1 MKKEQRKK
9 NVILLILLI
18 VLSVALV
25 ASGVTLAINLFSD
38 EYEQTVE
45 FGVISLD
52 TTVNTAF
59 NSGSLDNVING
70 QEIAKTISI
79 ENSGMSNINYFLRV
93 QFVYATENNDLL
105 PRNQL
110 QFISILNNAFSPAS
124 ENLDGYYW
132 SERQGDYFYL
142 MDVDKDGKP
151 INQVKTVMSNT
162 EGAIN
167 KFIFTEKLV
176 FDSKIETYP
185 SEYSKPNG
193 LKLFIN
199 IQAIQADYVLGTKEA
214 TIENLDSYFDE
225 LFPKKYSTDVTFDI
239 SFDGNGATGVTPYRD
254 PVPYGT
260 EITLP
265 PEVTSS
271 GLENITLSKANY
283 YIYKWSDGAQ
293 TYEKGG
299 KYTVTGN
306 VTFKAIWRIEET
318 DLRFFE
324 FVEDSTKG
332 GYYVKKNSQLG
343 INEQLPS
350 FVVLPTLYN
359 NKPVIGVDTN
369 GFAGCTEIVNLYI
382 PISIQAE
389 EAKTGTGAAE
399 DLKKQIYDIRSGAF
413 SGCSRISD
421 VTFESD
427 VETIGANAFEKCTNL
442 RTIKMPDSIETVGI
456 AAFKDC
462 SSMRTAEISPA
473 LKVISDSCFENC
485 TALKEIIFPR
495 VLTDIGAKAFYGCS
509 AITEITLP
517 LNLKKIGNDAFSS
530 DDVNPMKLVSIN
542 YEYGLDLDN
551 ELGFGERAFKNCQ
564 KLVSID
570 IPDDITH
577 LQESV
582 FENCISLKDVTV
594 GPDLISIGKSCFKNC
609 TSLTMFD
616 FPVMK
621 AGAPNFN
628 LGESAFESCTGLPS
642 ILLPENITI
651 LNKKVFYNCTNLKRI
666 TAEGVTE
673 IGEMALANCTSLA
686 GYNSQRW
693 IFFKKVHNVGVAA
706 FENCTSLKEVYIS
719 AGSEIK
725 TIGAYAFSNCTS
737 LVNLGQLDGDNRGP
751 NNYTIDLSPYNITK
765 IGSYAFQNCTSIESV
780 FLPSGLGAGD
790 TYAGSQSGNNSA
802 NGSNAYLFNDGY
814 INNYNSSTNI
824 SRRDNYA
831 LGDGLFYNCTSLR
844 FFNPTFVNSKVLES
858 FNWHAETNFV
868 REYMFYNTA
877 IDIITFPKRTSTTPI
892 TFTFGVSCFE
902 NCKSVSII
910 EFRDGDTY
918 KFDKGSLVNC
928 GTAATMHNKLHSFGD
943 KQIGLAFD
951 TSADNVTYNKD
962 YKLIFRTGKLVVNA
976 NREFEDNFVTA
987 LKVASGDYINVN
999 AHFTWKD
1006 AAAWDGS
1013 KSSAFSMGDGTEAN
1027 PYLIAT
1033 PAHLVYLRNQ
1043 VNGGTTYKGKYFVV
1057 TNNLNMNS
1065 TNSKNFG
1072 GIGGSTGKYFQSDTG
1087 SVFKGT
1093 FTLGT
1098 VPGYTIK
1105 YETTG
1110 KKTLSAIYITNLYV
1124 VNTTSSTS
1132 TSSFAGLFNK
1142 LGSEAVVR
1150 GVAVNGGTISSYA
1163 AMQSS
1168 YTKGGSYAGVIAGV
1182 NNGLIQD
1189 CYVGVAKV
1197 VQEPVYKE
1205 EYYTDVD
1212 RYSYVQYRECV
1223 VASYYKLNGAGVTIQ
1238 CGGTSTDSHNGGIV
1252 GQQWK
1257 PSARTEF
1264 CVVGKNVD
1272 VSGKARRWSSVGGI
1286 IGSNNSA
1293 LVKNCVSYAKVTADS
1308 SSGSADSSGQ
1318 GKFTFSFAG
1327 GIAGVSAGIL
1337 FNSFAGSSI
1346 TVLAK
1351 NQGYIGGV
1359 VGYMHTQYSTG
1370 SYTNCSDTAMYANGS
1385 DFMSVYNGGT
1395 KYRTATINCDSYGSS
1410 STSYRKGYIVG
1421 RVEKSLYH
1429 YKTDY
1434 IPVINEGYWPS
1445 LYPGEISGTSQS
1457 FPRTAV
1463 SHTGDPAGITSSAAS
1478 STSNPTVDANDQ
1490 SKFTVSF
1497 IPDEL
1502 RGVTNS
1508 AEVLIVV
1515 IASMIFACDVVLY
1528 AIAFGNRKKKV

>member
-142 MDVDKDGKP
+142 MDDSNDRVLTVTTSAANNKFTF
-151 INQVKTVMSNT
+151 VKT
-162 EGAIN
+162 
-167 KFIFTEKLV
+167 LV

-214 TIENLDSYFDE
+214 TIENLASYFDE

-271 GLENITLSKANY
+271 GPENITLSKANY

-306 VTFKAIWRIEET
+306 VTFKAIWRIQET
-318 DLRFFE
+318 DLSYFT
-324 FVEDSTKG
+324 FVEDTTKG
-332 GYYVKKNSQLG
+332 GYYIKKNSLAG
-343 INEQLPS
+343 ALPS
-350 FVVLPTLYN
+350 FVVLPTVYN

-382 PISIQAE
+382 PMSIMAE
-389 EAKTGTGAAE
+389 EAKNGTGAAE
-399 DLKKQIYDIRSGAF
+399 DINKQIYDIRSGAF

-427 VETIGANAFEKCTNL
+427 VKTIGANAFEKCTNL

-473 LKVISDSCFENC
+473 LKVISDSCFQNC

-530 DDVNPMKLVSIN
+530 DDTNPMKLVSIE
-542 YEYGLDLDN
+542 YEYGLDLDDV
-551 ELGFGERAFKNCQ
+551 LGFGARAFKNCQ
-564 KLVSID
+564 KLVSLD

-577 LQESV
+577 LQDSV
-582 FENCISLKDVTV
+582 FENCISLKNVTV
-594 GPDLISIGKSCFKNC
+594 GPNLISIGNSCFKNC
-609 TSLTMFD
+609 TSLNVFD

-642 ILLPENITI
+642 ILLPENIKI
-651 LNKKVFYNCTNLKRI
+651 LNKKVFYNCINLKRI

-693 IFFKKVHNVGVAA
+693 IFFKKVQKVGVAA
-706 FENCTSLKEVYIS
+706 FENCTSLKEIYIS
-719 AGSEIK
+719 TSSQIQ

-737 LVNLGQLDGDNRGP
+737 LVNLGQLDGNNRGP
-751 NNYTIDLSPYNITK
+751 NNYTIDLFPYNITK
-765 IGSYAFQNCTSIESV
+765 IGSYAFQNCTSIETV

-790 TYAGSQSGNNSA
+790 TYAGSQNGNNSA

-814 INNYNSSTNI
+814 INNYDSATNI

-844 FFNPTFVNSKVLES
+844 FFNPTFINSAVLES
-858 FNWHAETNFV
+858 FNWHAATNFV

-877 IDIITFPKRTSTTPI
+877 IDVIKLPDKDTV
-892 TFTFGVSCFE
+892 TFGVSCFE

-928 GTAATMHNKLHSFGD
+928 GTAATMYNKLQSFGD
-943 KQIGLAFD
+943 RQIALAFS
-951 TSADNVTYNKD
+951 TSSSSVTYNKD
-962 YKLIFRTGKLVVNA
+962 YKLIFRNGKLVVNA

-999 AHFTWKD
+999 AQFTWKD

-1013 KSSAFSMGDGTEAN
+1013 KSTKFSMGDGTEEN

-1033 PAHLVYLRNQ
+1033 PAHLAYLRNQ
-1043 VNGGTTYKGKYFVV
+1043 VNAGNTYKGIYFVV
-1057 TNNLNMNS
+1057 TNSLNMNS

-1072 GIGGSTGKYFQSDTG
+1072 GIGSSTGKYFEIDGLST
-1087 SVFKGT
+1087 VFKGT

-1110 KKTLSAIYITNLYV
+1110 KKTLSPIYITNLYV
-1124 VNTTSSTS
+1124 ANSTS
-1132 TSSFAGLFNK
+1132 TTTTSSFAGLFNK

-1150 GVAVNGGTISSYA
+1150 GVAVNGGTISSYV
-1163 AMQSS
+1163 AMTSS

-1182 NNGLIQD
+1182 NNGLIRD
-1189 CYVGVAKV
+1189 CYVGVAKS
-1197 VQEPVYKE
+1197 VQTPVYKE
-1205 EYYTDVD
+1205 EYYTDVT
-1212 RYSYVQYRECV
+1212 RYTYVQYRECV
-1223 VASYYKLNGAGVTIQ
+1223 VASNYKLNGTGVTIQ
-1238 CGGTSTDSHNGGIV
+1238 CGGLSTDSHNGGIV

-1257 PSARTEF
+1257 PSAVTEY
-1264 CVVGKNVD
+1264 CAVGSAVT
-1272 VSGKARRWSSVGGI
+1272 VTGKARRWSSIGGI

-1293 LVKNCVSYAKVTADS
+1293 LVRNCVSYAKVSAAS
-1308 SSGSADSSGQ
+1308 NEGSADSSGQ
-1318 GKFTFSFAG
+1318 GRFTFSFAG

-1337 FNSFAGSSI
+1337 FSSFAGGSI
-1346 TVLAK
+1346 TVSYK

-1359 VGYMHTQYSTG
+1359 VGYMHNQYSGTTG
-1370 SYTNCSDTAMYANGS
+1370 NCNDNTMYAPGS
-1385 DFMSVYNGGT
+1385 DFMSVYKSST
-1395 KYRTATINCDSYGSS
+1395 KFRTATINCDSYGVSS
-1410 STSYRKGYIVG
+1410 SCTARGYIVG
-1421 RVEKSLYH
+1421 RVESSLYN
-1429 YKTDY
+1429 YSTSTNLAANKS
-1434 IPVINEGYWPS
+1434 NWES
-1445 LYPGEISGTSQS
+1445 LYPGENSGTSQTFTS
-1457 FPRTAV
+1457 SAV
-1463 SHTGDPAGITSSAAS
+1463 SHTGSAAGVASGATSSTANA
-1478 STSNPTVDANDQ
+1478 TVDAANQ
-1490 SKFTVSF
+1490 SRFNVSF
-1497 IPDEL
+1497 VPDEV

-1508 AEVLIVV
+1508 VEVLIVV
-1515 IASMIFACDVVLY
+1515 IASIIFACDVVLY
-1528 AIAFGNRKKKV
+1528 AIALGNKKRKV